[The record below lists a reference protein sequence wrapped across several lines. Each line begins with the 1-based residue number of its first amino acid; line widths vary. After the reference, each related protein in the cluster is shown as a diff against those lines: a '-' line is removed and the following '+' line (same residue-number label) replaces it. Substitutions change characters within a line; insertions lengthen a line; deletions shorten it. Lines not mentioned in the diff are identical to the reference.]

1 MMRFKMSSTLR
12 FESRLGYGKYL
23 IIIIKKLYSFCINKE
38 KYILRIG
45 VFLLEDL
52 LSLIAYNTAVY
63 LQSLQLLCTLYIFKF
78 LFLSKM
84 NKSSNFPSYSPSVID
99 K

>member
-12 FESRLGYGKYL
+12 FESGLGYGKYL

-38 KYILRIG
+38 KYILTIG

-52 LSLIAYNTAVY
+52 ISLIAYNTVY
-63 LQSLQLLCTLYIFKF
+63 LNLCNYYVHCTYL
-78 LFLSKM
+78 
-84 NKSSNFPSYSPSVID
+84 NFYFCP